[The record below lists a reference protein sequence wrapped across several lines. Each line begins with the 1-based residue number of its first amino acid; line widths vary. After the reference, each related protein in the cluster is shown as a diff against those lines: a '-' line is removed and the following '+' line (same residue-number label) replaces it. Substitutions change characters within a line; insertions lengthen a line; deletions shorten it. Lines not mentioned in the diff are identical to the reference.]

1 MMHRDRNKDRARK
14 GFLEALPGGT
24 LSEAALVAALDEHD
38 FTLDEVAWCL
48 FEKARATRNFGLY
61 AVARGSQR
69 DKGKALFKLLAKEPA
84 GPRRLAVIQAIAM
97 VRDGQ
102 CLAELGKLANSRLVE
117 ERRLAQQVLVRLEGW
132 TELRSLVTAFLDDPE
147 AEVVLDTLRHLLEAR
162 TGQYLGALRHLAIHP
177 DERVR
182 RVVLEWMIGQR
193 DPSFA
198 ETFFARLPRE
208 DGALAEVIRGA
219 LIGLTD
225 AHPDAMLEWCVQGL
239 ADAAEPVRR
248 LSLELFVRLLGRE
261 GALRRLMSYTASVT
275 DWVRDTI
282 YAGAR
287 GHAAAFVEPVR
298 AYLESEHN
306 DKLRFQALHFAHALQ
321 EPRLLPTL
329 LDAWERGDW
338 VSRYQI
344 LLVLSESPSPQ
355 ARVVLREALQAKET
369 RLLAVRA
376 LRRYQDD
383 AVLGELVAVLGEADP
398 TTQMEILGALQE
410 RGEARTVQ
418 YLARLVGER
427 GCDPLVRAKGI
438 EVIEAMC
445 GRLGV
450 PVPRKVVASGK
461 EERERRLEGLPDL
474 GLRLVAE

>member
-1 MMHRDRNKDRARK
+1 MMHRDRSRDRARK
-14 GFLEALPGGT
+14 AFLESLAAGT
-24 LSEAALVAALDEHD
+24 ATEAALVAALDEHD

-48 FEKARATRNFGLY
+48 FEKARATRQFGLY
-61 AVARGSQR
+61 AVARSSQR

-84 GPRRLAVIQAIAM
+84 GPRRLAVIHAIALA
-97 VRDGQ
+97 RDGQ
-102 CLAELGKLANSRLVE
+102 CLAELGKLANSKLVD

-132 TELRSLVTAFLDDPE
+132 TELRSLVAAFLDDPE
-147 AEVVLDTLRHLLEAR
+147 AELVLDTLRHLLESR
-162 TGQYLGALRHLAIHP
+162 TGQYLGALRHLAIHD

-219 LIGLTD
+219 LIGLTE
-225 AHPDAMLEWCVQGL
+225 AHPEAMLEWCVQGL

-248 LSLELFVRLLGRE
+248 LSLDLFVRLLGRE
-261 GALRRLMSYTASVT
+261 GTLRRLMSYTASVT

-287 GHAAAFVEPVR
+287 SHAASFVEPLR
-298 AYLESEHN
+298 DYLAREHN

-321 EPRLLPTL
+321 EPRLLPAL

-344 LLVLSESPSPQ
+344 LLVLSEAPSPQ

-383 AVLGELVAVLGEADP
+383 DVLGELLAVLAAADP
-398 TTQMEILGALQE
+398 TTQLEILEALRE
-410 RGEARTVQ
+410 RGEARTVPH
-418 YLARLVGER
+418 LARLVSER
-427 GCDPLVRAKGI
+427 ECDPLVGVSAI
-438 EVIEAMC
+438 EVVEAIC
-445 GRLGV
+445 ARVGV
-450 PVPRKVVASGK
+450 PVPRRVAASGK